1 MNLKRFINRIRNQS
15 SSQPELTDEAVLK
28 FLDTLEQLGEKEI
41 TCGDIYNILD
51 EFVEKE
57 VKGGDAHKLAPLIRD
72 HLDVCSEC
80 CDEYEALLSVIEH
93 TKEDAK
99 N

>member
-1 MNLKRFINRIRNQS
+1 MNIRNLINRIRNQS
-15 SSQPELTDEAVLK
+15 RTQPELTDEVVLK
-28 FLDTLEQLGEKEI
+28 FLNTLEQYGEREL
-41 TCGDIYNILD
+41 TCGDIYTVLD

-57 VKGGDAHKLAPLIRD
+57 VKGGDAHKLTPLIRE
-72 HLDVCSEC
+72 HLEICTEC

-93 TKEDAK
+93 TQENTK